1 MTSTTATSSARPGLL
16 AELPTLADCIAR
28 PYDNFSVLR
37 LILALAVV
45 VSHAFSVS
53 TGGHEPFH
61 LSTGFSLGEYAVNG
75 FFTISGF
82 LVTMSF
88 ARRGWRDYIVARM
101 LRIAPAFIV
110 ATLAMAAFGSLITTL
125 SFADYWRDPQ
135 VSRFIVATLT
145 TFKSAGILPG
155 VFADNPLRYPL
166 GTVWTLKYEVLCYLG
181 VLVFGVT
188 VGLSRR
194 GFALAIV
201 AGLGVAI
208 VVLDALHP
216 EAGKAVQTSL
226 RLPFLFGL
234 GAVFYLYRD
243 EMRITSWL
251 VVLLVG
257 ATWLAQDT
265 AFYKAL
271 NFTTGAY
278 GIIWLGVA
286 PGLSSRAFD
295 LKTDLSYGVYL
306 LGWPVQQTLQAF
318 SPQMP
323 IEAMLPIAMG
333 LSLLVALVSWHLVE
347 KPALGL
353 KARILNHARRRDALS
368 AAP

>member
-1 MTSTTATSSARPGLL
+1 MTSTTATSSARAGLL

-28 PYDNFSVLR
+28 PYDNFSLLR

-53 TGGHEPFH
+53 TGGHEPLY

-88 ARRGWRDYIVARM
+88 ARRGWRDYIVART

-110 ATLAMAAFGSLITTL
+110 ATLAMALFGSLITTL
-125 SFADYWRDPQ
+125 SVADYWRDPQ
-135 VSRFIVATLT
+135 VGRFIVATLT
-145 TFKSAGILPG
+145 TFKSAGALPG
-155 VFADNPLRYPL
+155 VFADNPLRAPL

-181 VLVFGVT
+181 VFVFGVA

-194 GFALAIV
+194 GIALAIV
-201 AGLGVAI
+201 AGLGITI
-208 VVLDALHP
+208 VLLDVLYP

-226 RLPFLFGL
+226 RLPFLFGI
-234 GAVFYLYRD
+234 GAIFFLYRD
-243 EMRITSWL
+243 EVRITSWIVLML
-251 VVLLVG
+251 VA

-271 NFTTGAY
+271 SFATGAY
-278 GIIWLGVA
+278 GIIWLAVA

-318 SPQMP
+318 SPHMP
-323 IEAMLPIAMG
+323 IEAMLPIAVV
-333 LSLLVALVSWHLVE
+333 LSLLVALVSWHAVE

-353 KARILNHARRRDALS
+353 KARILNHARRREPRPS
-368 AAP
+368 AT